1 MKRFGVVIVGDE
13 ILSGRRADKHLS
25 KVIDLLSVRGLQLS
39 WAHYVSDD
47 RAAITEVLT
56 RTFDSDDVVF
66 VTGGIGATPDDQ
78 TRQAAAKALGIEVA
92 PHAEAEKL
100 IQARIDK
107 MNAQGGTPLPLDS
120 PEHRQRMRMGEFP
133 IGASIIPNPYNQIP
147 GFCIREHYFVP
158 GFPVMA
164 WPMLE
169 WVLETKYA
177 ELFHHAPRA
186 ERSVLVFET
195 PESRVT
201 PLMEHIE
208 ADFDG
213 IKVFSL
219 PSVGD
224 ESAAGSED
232 ARIVMRAKR
241 HIELG
246 VKGSIDRIDAAFE
259 ALEAGLV
266 QLGAPFVRADETPTT
281 SGSTP

>member
-25 KVIDLLSVRGLQLS
+25 KVIELLSARGLQLS
-39 WAHYVSDD
+39 WARYVGDD
-47 RAAITEVLT
+47 REAIVDVLE
-56 RTFDSDDVVF
+56 RTFSDDDVVF

-78 TRQAAAKALGIEVA
+78 TRQAAAEALGVEIA
-92 PHAEAEKL
+92 LNADAETL

-107 MNAQGGTPLPLDS
+107 MNAESAARLPLDS

-133 IGASIIPNPYNQIP
+133 LGAKIIPNPYNQIP
-147 GFCIREHYFVP
+147 GFFVREHYFVP

-164 WPMLE
+164 WPMLK

-177 ELFHHAPRA
+177 DLFHRAPRA
-186 ERSVLVFET
+186 ERSVLVFDT
-195 PESRVT
+195 AESKVT
-201 PLMEHIE
+201 PLMERIE

-213 IKVFSL
+213 IRVFSL

-224 ESAAGSED
+224 ASAANSDD
-232 ARIVMRAKR
+232 ARIALRARR

-246 VKGSIDRIDAAFE
+246 VKGSIAQVDAAFE
-259 ALEAGLV
+259 ALEAGLT
-266 QLGAPFVRADETPTT
+266 QLGAAFVRAE
-281 SGSTP
+281 GV